1 MEPQR
6 TKGTARTNL
15 ESGRALARFG
25 LSCVPGGTNFNLAN
39 CPRANAIAL
48 RHTRKIFRTPQH
60 FVSFSPV
67 IITSLL
73 LLICWLLPCTTSS
86 AASDDR
92 LCHRPPGTANAFDS
106 THMHTRT
113 QRHRACRHGWWIGR
127 RQQRTLAAWHVVAMD
142 HARSENDRVGIHP
155 CACHGHTGH

>member
-15 ESGRALARFG
+15 ESGRALSRFG
-25 LSCVPGGTNFNLAN
+25 LSCVQGGRTSTYQLPPGQ
-39 CPRANAIAL
+39 CPAIAL
-48 RHTRKIFRTPQH
+48 RDTRKIFRTPQH

-106 THMHTRT
+106 THAYTYTETQGVSAWVVDRAASATNAGSLARSSDGSRT
-113 QRHRACRHGWWIGR
+113 Q
-127 RQQRTLAAWHVVAMD
+127 
-142 HARSENDRVGIHP
+142 
-155 CACHGHTGH
+155 